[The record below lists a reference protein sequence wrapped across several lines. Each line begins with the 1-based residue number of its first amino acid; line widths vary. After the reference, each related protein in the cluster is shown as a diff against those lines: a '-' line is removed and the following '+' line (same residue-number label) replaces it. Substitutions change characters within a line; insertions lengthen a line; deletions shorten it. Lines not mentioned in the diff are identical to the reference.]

1 MEYFIG
7 EILLLP
13 FSFAPY
19 GSIQCA
25 GQTLQVAQFQA
36 LYSLIGNQYGGSPGV
51 TFLLPNLSGTEPLP
65 GMRYCI
71 MTEGIYPSRP

>member
-13 FSFAPY
+13 FTFAPE
-19 GSIQCA
+19 GSFQCA
-25 GQTLQVAQFQA
+25 GQTLQVSQYQA
-36 LYSLIGNQYGGSPGV
+36 LYSLIGNQYGGTPGV
-51 TFLLPNLSGTEPLP
+51 TFSLPNLSGAEPLP